1 MKRPQLPSSD
11 TLGRNSSGSKSQS
24 RRTGWLGLYGA
35 ILAASI
41 FVPIFLDSYYRHI
54 LIVILFWAYLGACW
68 NILGG
73 YAGQFSFGHAAFF
86 GIGAYTSSI
95 LFVSFGISP
104 WIGMLLGGIVST
116 IFGLVVG
123 YLVFRYGLKGPYFAL
138 AMLAVAGMLQVI
150 CVNWTAVKGAL
161 GVLIPL
167 GNSFWIFTFENRL
180 PYYYIILFM
189 LVGILAFT
197 KWFQESR
204 MGNYLV
210 AIREDEDAAEAL
222 GVNVQ
227 KYKILAM
234 AVSSFTTALG
244 GTFYAQYYNYID
256 PHLCFGTH
264 VSVDILLRPI
274 VGGPGTVLGPL
285 VGSLLLSPLSEL
297 TRNLFRQYSGVHIM
311 IFGALL
317 VSVIIFLPRG
327 VIGLLKDIYDFVNS
341 RFKGR

>member
-1 MKRPQLPSSD
+1 
-11 TLGRNSSGSKSQS
+11 
-24 RRTGWLGLYGA
+24 
-35 ILAASI
+35 
-41 FVPIFLDSYYRHI
+41 
-54 LIVILFWAYLGACW
+54 
-68 NILGG
+68 
-73 YAGQFSFGHAAFF
+73 
-86 GIGAYTSSI
+86 
-95 LFVSFGISP
+95 
-104 WIGMLLGGIVST
+104 
-116 IFGLVVG
+116 
-123 YLVFRYGLKGPYFAL
+123 
-138 AMLAVAGMLQVI
+138 
-150 CVNWTAVKGAL
+150 
-161 GVLIPL
+161 
-167 GNSFWIFTFENRL
+167 
-180 PYYYIILFM
+180 
-189 LVGILAFT
+189 
-197 KWFQESR
+197 